1 MNKSYQKST
10 QKNSIYITASLV
22 IQFLFKKNLN
32 LRYLCLAFGK
42 IQHIWLKNQIQC
54 TYIYIL
60 YCTVASAATVTSLV
74 FLRRFRYFRDIVAT
88 GNCWIKHS
96 SQSTFSHLAFQF
108 EGVVLRTRYTTLT
121 TRTHCR
127 YSCWLRGHDNDYA
140 DTFGSL
146 WRLLTDF
153 KGTIRW
159 KRYLGL
165 FTHPIAIK

>member
-1 MNKSYQKST
+1 MILEMNKSYQKST

-96 SQSTFSHLAFQF
+96 SQSTFSQSCISIRRCSAKDTLHNID
-108 EGVVLRTRYTTLT
+108 YTDTL
-121 TRTHCR
+121 
-127 YSCWLRGHDNDYA
+127 SV
-140 DTFGSL
+140 
-146 WRLLTDF
+146 
-153 KGTIRW
+153 
-159 KRYLGL
+159 
-165 FTHPIAIK
+165 

>member
-1 MNKSYQKST
+1 MILEMNKSYQKST

-74 FLRRFRYFRDIVAT
+74 FLRRFRNCIFGTLWRQVIVGLNTAL
-88 GNCWIKHS
+88 N
-96 SQSTFSHLAFQF
+96 QLLVNLAFQF
-108 EGVVLRTRYTTLT
+108 EGVVLRKCYTTLT

-127 YSCWLRGHDNDYA
+127 YSC
-140 DTFGSL
+140 
-146 WRLLTDF
+146 
-153 KGTIRW
+153 
-159 KRYLGL
+159 
-165 FTHPIAIK
+165 